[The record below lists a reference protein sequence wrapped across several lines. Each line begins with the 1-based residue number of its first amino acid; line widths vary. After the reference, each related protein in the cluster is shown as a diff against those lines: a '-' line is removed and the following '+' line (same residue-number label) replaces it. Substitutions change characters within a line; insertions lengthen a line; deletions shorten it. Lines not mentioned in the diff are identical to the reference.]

1 MNYCMHKLLWMYKIE
16 DKNVELIWCDCLIV
30 EKKKRKRDS
39 SDLPSCN
46 ISVKGTGE
54 RSAWMKGIFWTNTE
68 NFLLLTQIESS
79 QFFFNF
85 FVKNAY
91 LTPLKKTFQIYK
103 NLKNCPDLCW
113 KNWNQ
118 SKYWKL
124 SPMDLILIRLG
135 SNGPSSFRWG
145 ELKSN
150 HLQM

>member
-91 LTPLKKTFQIYK
+91 LTPLKKLFKFTKISRTVRTFAEKTEI
-103 NLKNCPDLCW
+103 
-113 KNWNQ
+113 NQ
-118 SKYWKL
+118 NTENFHPW
-124 SPMDLILIRLG
+124 IW
-135 SNGPSSFRWG
+135 F
-145 ELKSN
+145 
-150 HLQM
+150 